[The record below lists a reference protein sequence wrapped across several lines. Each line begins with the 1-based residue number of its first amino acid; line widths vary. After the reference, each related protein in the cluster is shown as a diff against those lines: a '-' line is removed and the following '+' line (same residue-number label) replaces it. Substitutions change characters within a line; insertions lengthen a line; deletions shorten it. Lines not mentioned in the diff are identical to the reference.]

1 VALHFQPNA
10 VTGVS
15 PKPKL
20 SFIQSQ
26 FKPKPHTARRTP
38 DPADPLVLHFQP
50 DAGDCEYFP
59 YRRREVLAQL
69 LASNA
74 DILVAGDSMMRQVF
88 SRLVQMMRGQRR
100 VLDCAF
106 LSPNF

>member
-1 VALHFQPNA
+1 M
-10 VTGVS
+10 
-15 PKPKL
+15 
-20 SFIQSQ
+20 
-26 FKPKPHTARRTP
+26 
-38 DPADPLVLHFQP
+38 DPLVLHFQP
-50 DAGDCEYFP
+50 NGGECEYFP

-100 VLDCAF
+100 ILDCASLF
-106 LSPNF
+106 AHTPEMHQVTVTLMARASQATVESGG